1 MRSLSDIKR
10 YFIQRLV
17 FFRFKLNNKY
27 SKMSCSE
34 VFSEIYKEHLW
45 GGGEEPWSGSGSH
58 DTNVVAPYVEMVN
71 EFIKNNKCT
80 SLVDLGCGDANVGL
94 QYKIDSYIGVDVVDF
109 IIDQNIANTKER
121 DGVSFHCCNI
131 ISDELPNADLCIIR
145 QVLQH
150 LSNSDIQKILN
161 NVKKYKYVLVSEDV
175 TKQEYLSK
183 YNIDKQNNH
192 ITRTYVDS
200 GVYIEKEPFYVDC
213 EVVNIIPLDEKRE
226 LRTILIENDYV
237 ACKE

>member
-1 MRSLSDIKR
+1 MKSLSAIKR
-10 YFIQRLV
+10 YFIQRLI
-17 FFRFKLNNKY
+17 FFRFKFKNKY

-34 VFSEIYKEHLW
+34 VFSEIYREHLW
-45 GGGEEPWSGSGSH
+45 GGSEELWSGSGSH
-58 DTNVVAPYVEMVN
+58 DANVVTPYVEMVN
-71 EFIKNNKCT
+71 EFIKSKKCA

-94 QYKIDSYIGVDVVDF
+94 QYDVDSYIGVDVVDF
-109 IIDQNIANTKER
+109 LIDRNNENTKER
-121 DGVSFHCCNI
+121 EGVSFKCCNI
-131 ISDELPNADLCIIR
+131 ISDELPNADLCVIR

-192 ITRTYVDS
+192 ITRTYVNS
-200 GVYIEKEPFYVDC
+200 GVYIEKQPFCVRC
-213 EVVNIIPLDEKRE
+213 KLVNIIPLDSKRE
-226 LRTILIENDYV
+226 LRTVLIVN
-237 ACKE
+237 K